1 MRFVESD
8 DAGIA
13 TREVLAGLVSFGA
26 GCAKSFYPGVYTK
39 ISTFVPW
46 VENILT
52 GDRSNPTTVS
62 NAKPEILS
70 TAWGISLL
78 ALGALV
84 AILIVVAVAVAL
96 G

>member
-1 MRFVESD
+1 MRYLKSSE
-8 DAGIA
+8 AGNV

-46 VENILT
+46 VENILD
-52 GDRSNPTTVS
+52 GDRSNPTIVS

-78 ALGALV
+78 TLGALV
-84 AILIVVAVAVAL
+84 AVLMVVAVAVAL